1 MLFLTKVPIMLKN
14 LLAVAFS
21 CFVMGAAN
29 AATVTSEN
37 PTLAELAVLSATSLD
52 LPDGAQWLTP
62 APAIVQGSSDGAY
75 RSPYEALGN
84 FGTIEYWNVS
94 GVENYLT
101 FDGLRTSLSFLWGS
115 PDAYNFVT
123 LINTIN
129 GGPNL
134 VVALGNLIS
143 PDIPAVGG
151 GASFVTIGS
160 FAFNKVLFSSPQPA
174 FEIGNITAAVPLP
187 AGGVLLL
194 IGLGGLAMLRRRSAS
209 AQI

>member
-1 MLFLTKVPIMLKN
+1 MLKN

-21 CFVMGAAN
+21 CFLMSAAN

-37 PTLAELAVLSATSLD
+37 PTLAELAVLSSTSIA
-52 LPDGAQWLTP
+52 LPDGAAWQTP
-62 APAIVQGSSDGAY
+62 APAIVQGSVANEY
-75 RSPYEALGN
+75 RSPYEALN
-84 FGTIEYWNVS
+84 DFGTIEYWNVS
-94 GVENYLT
+94 GPEHYLT

-134 VVALGNLIS
+134 IVALGNLIS
-143 PDIPAVGG
+143 PDIPVAGG
-151 GASFVTIGS
+151 GASFVSIGG
-160 FAFNKVLFSSPQPA
+160 FAFNKVLFSSPTPA